1 MYYPKFD
8 TVEEKCLCTIGSVW
22 SKTTLI
28 TGSVGG
34 TGVDPP
40 SCKTSTFFLRSLALS
55 VPIYRNFQS
64 NGGKW
69 PRFKL
74 WKIQFM

>member
-1 MYYPKFD
+1 MKHTKLTLKPKSP
-8 TVEEKCLCTIGSVW
+8 CTIGSLR

-28 TGSVGG
+28 SGSVDG

-40 SCKTSTFFLRSLALS
+40 YYKMGTFFLRSLALS

-64 NGGKW
+64 NGV
-69 PRFKL
+69 
-74 WKIQFM
+74 